1 MLLTRQIAKEY
12 DPVCLQTVSGLTS
25 TVLLMA
31 AWAVFYSF
39 GFADL
44 QIVTVGGNILMNL
57 CLVGL
62 FGTLSHLCMN
72 YAVRFAPSATL
83 APMQYIE
90 LPVATAI
97 GLVVFDELPNMLAA
111 IGISISVGAGLAML
125 FFEHRAAQR
134 QTAAE

>member
-1 MLLTRQIAKEY
+1 M
-12 DPVCLQTVSGLTS
+12 
-25 TVLLMA
+25 
-31 AWAVFYSF
+31 FYSF

-44 QIVTVGGNILMNL
+44 QIVPVGGNILMNL

-134 QTAAE
+134 QTAAGQ

>member
-1 MLLTRQIAKEY
+1 
-12 DPVCLQTVSGLTS
+12 
-25 TVLLMA
+25 
-31 AWAVFYSF
+31 
-39 GFADL
+39 
-44 QIVTVGGNILMNL
+44 
-57 CLVGL
+57 
-62 FGTLSHLCMN
+62 MN
-72 YAVRFAPSATL
+72 YAVRFAPSTTL

-134 QTAAE
+134 QTPAE